1 LEVLCGSCNATLK
14 LNPKLA
20 GMTTSCP
27 QCGVEIVVPLELE
40 PDDPHEP
47 PVELPPPPHVPEAP
61 DFDLGEAPK
70 KKLKPPARYTLW
82 LLGAQSTLAILGL
95 TCVLGAFFHR
105 RWQPPEW
112 SYFRENEILLLLVG
126 VGLLLGGWLAHYL
139 PVLTTLGVAILV
151 MCVCA
156 HNFVLHDEVDASRM
170 LALAMAMLALFLA
183 LQHRRA
189 LSR

>member
-1 LEVLCGSCNATLK
+1 MEVICGGCDATLK

-27 QCGVEIVVPLELE
+27 QCGVEIVVPQAPLELE
-40 PDDPHEP
+40 DDPLEP
-47 PVELPPPPHVPEAP
+47 SRPLPPHVPEAP
-61 DFDLGEAPK
+61 DYSGVPK
-70 KKLKPPARYTLW
+70 KKLKKPARITLW

-95 TCVLGAFFHR
+95 TCVLAAFFHR
-105 RWQPPEW
+105 RWEPPEW
-112 SYFRENEILLLLVG
+112 SYFRENEMLLLLVG

-139 PVLTTLGVAILV
+139 PILTTLGVSVLV

-156 HNFVLHDEVDASRM
+156 HNYVLHHQVDASRT

-189 LSR
+189 LTR

>member
-1 LEVLCGSCNATLK
+1 LEVLCGNCNSTLR

-27 QCGVEIVVPLELE
+27 QCGIEIVVPEAPPE
-40 PDDPHEP
+40 PDP
-47 PVELPPPPHVPEAP
+47 LAAAP
-61 DFDLGEAPK
+61 QPFTGGARQGTLQR
-70 KKLKPPARYTLW
+70 PARFTLW

-112 SYFRENEILLLLVG
+112 SYFRENEMLLLLVG

-139 PVLTTLGVAILV
+139 PILTTLGVSVLV

-156 HNFVLHDEVDASRM
+156 HNYVLHNEVDASRT

-189 LSR
+189 LTR

>member
-1 LEVLCGSCNATLK
+1 LEVLCGNCNATLR

-40 PDDPHEP
+40 PDDPSESP
-47 PVELPPPPHVPEAP
+47 PSLAPPPHVPEAP
-61 DFDLGEAPK
+61 QPPSQR
-70 KKLKPPARYTLW
+70 KLKRPARFTLW

-105 RWQPPEW
+105 RWQPPDW

-139 PVLTTLGVAILV
+139 PILTTLGVSVLV

-156 HNFVLHDEVDASRM
+156 HNYVLHSEVDASRT
-170 LALAMAMLALFLA
+170 LALAMSMLALFLA
-183 LQHRRA
+183 MQHRRA